1 MKIAFLVLLTPIL
14 VGCDPMATM
23 HLRTVY
29 QSAQEEKTI
38 LELRE
43 IVISELKSQK
53 FDSSEKQITAG
64 AVGQTC
70 VLLTRS
76 QRESSYP
83 NAAFT
88 TYANVCTSP
97 SELRVRFSDYPR
109 FTISPE
115 TKKLRERIAQ
125 ELKRRSGSAKVVI
138 ED

>member
-1 MKIAFLVLLTPIL
+1 MKIVPLVLLTSIL
-14 VGCDPMATM
+14 VGCDPTATM
-23 HLRTVY
+23 HLRAVY
-29 QSAQEEKTI
+29 QSADEQDKQI

-53 FDSSEKQITAG
+53 FVSEKQIATG
-64 AVGQTC
+64 AAGQTC

-83 NAAFT
+83 NAVFT

-97 SELRVRFSDYPR
+97 SELRIRFSDYPR

-115 TKKLRERIAQ
+115 TNEIRERITQ
-125 ELKRRSGSAKVVI
+125 ELKRRSLPAKVVV
-138 ED
+138 E